1 MVIIQD
7 DRFSKTSSVTV
18 CGLTTS
24 TTEAPLARPLIRPS
38 LLNRLRSPSQLMVD
52 KIASV
57 PRSKLGYKIGR
68 LDEQDILSLS
78 TGLKTFLGL
87 T

>member
-1 MVIIQD
+1 
-7 DRFSKTSSVTV
+7 
-18 CGLTTS
+18 
-24 TTEAPLARPLIRPS
+24 
-38 LLNRLRSPSQLMVD
+38 MVD